1 MAIAHVGP
9 PRARVAVVEDDPA
22 ILALIQE
29 LLESEGYVCL
39 IASSAKAGL
48 ELAQQERPDLL
59 IVDVVLGSAHAGWKL
74 LDQLG
79 SDPYTA
85 ALPVIIRTADAAS
98 LRDHEAV
105 LRERGIRCLS
115 KPFDLAELL
124 ELVEQACSDSR
135 RARRSTEN

>member
-1 MAIAHVGP
+1 M
-9 PRARVAVVEDDPA
+9 AVVEDDPA

-29 LLESEGYVCL
+29 LLQSEGYLCL

-85 ALPVIIRTADAAS
+85 ALPIIICTADAAS

-115 KPFDLAELL
+115 KPFDVAELL
-124 ELVEQACSDSR
+124 ELVEQACLDSR